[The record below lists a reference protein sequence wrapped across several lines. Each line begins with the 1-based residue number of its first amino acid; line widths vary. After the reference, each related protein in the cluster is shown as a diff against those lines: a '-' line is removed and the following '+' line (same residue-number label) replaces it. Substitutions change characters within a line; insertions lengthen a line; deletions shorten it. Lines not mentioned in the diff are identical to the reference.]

1 MLNGYAT
8 AVSLLAQEQ
17 VAGRLNI
24 HPVLVLTSSE
34 SLAPEERERIAA
46 AFGAKVRDNYGCSEF
61 VAIAYNCGHGWL
73 HVHADW
79 VILEPVDEQLQPVP
93 PGQPSQSV
101 LLTNLANHAQP
112 IIRYNLGDRL
122 TVNPEPCACGSPLP
136 AIRVEGRT
144 DEILRFARPDG
155 TRVPILPLALWSVIK
170 ETPGVHRFQVLQTG
184 LSAMRIRLET
194 KSAATNGAANGVW
207 EALQPRVSEFLKRQ
221 GLANVSV
228 ERATEPPERDPR
240 SGKFRHVWAEKNGSN
255 VAANKELS

>member
-1 MLNGYAT
+1 
-8 AVSLLAQEQ
+8 LAQEQ
-17 VAGRLNI
+17 EAGRLNI
-24 HPVLVLTSSE
+24 HPVLVMTSSE
-34 SLAPEERERIAA
+34 SLDATERERIAL

-61 VAIAYNCGHGWL
+61 VALAYNCGRGWL

-79 VILEPVDEQLQPVP
+79 VILEPVDENFQPVP
-93 PGQPSQSV
+93 PGRPSHSV

-144 DEILRFARPDG
+144 DEILRFTRPDG

-170 ETPGVHRFQVLQTG
+170 ETPGVYRFQAIQTG
-184 LSAMRIRLET
+184 PTEMKIRLET
-194 KSAATNGAANGVW
+194 KSSNANGAANGVW
-207 EALQPRVSEFLKRQ
+207 LTLQPRVNEFLARQ

-228 ERATEPPERDPR
+228 AHAAEPPVRDPR
-240 SGKFRHVWAEKNGSN
+240 SGKFRHVWAESK
-255 VAANKELS
+255 